1 MQSTEPRAVRRKVL
15 SERWLSWLTLAAGAV
30 LCAMAALLS

>member
-1 MQSTEPRAVRRKVL
+1 MQSMEPRTVRRKVL

-30 LCAMAALLS
+30 LCVIAALLS